1 MDISVEDDAALR
13 MKVDEALIVYQEYV
27 KNQGDSDGDKASKDD
42 KAEEKA

>member
-1 MDISVEDDAALR
+1 MDNSVEDDAALR

-27 KNQGDSDGDKASKDD
+27 KNQGEGDTDKAPKDD